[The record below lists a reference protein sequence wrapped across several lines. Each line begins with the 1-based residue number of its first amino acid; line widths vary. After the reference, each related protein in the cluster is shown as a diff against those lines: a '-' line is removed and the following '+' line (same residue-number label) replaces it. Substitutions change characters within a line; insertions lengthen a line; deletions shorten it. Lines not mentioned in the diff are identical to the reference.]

1 MIIFKKKTRKIL
13 VPFQSDTGALLAIE
27 MMRSQSSLMNSANC
41 GLSLELG
48 QYLYTKHKGYLK

>member
-48 QYLYTKHKGYLK
+48 QFLRNKYEDYLK